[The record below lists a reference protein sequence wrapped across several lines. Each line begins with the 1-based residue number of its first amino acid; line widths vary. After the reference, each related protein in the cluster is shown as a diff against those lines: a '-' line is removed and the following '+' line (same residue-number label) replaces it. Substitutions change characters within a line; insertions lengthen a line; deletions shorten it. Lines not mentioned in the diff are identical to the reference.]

1 MFRNKLSVALAAA
14 SGAMLLSGC
23 MMGGAMGDNSDQR
36 SASAMPMPAERT
48 VMVGG
53 AAMYPS
59 RNIVEN
65 AVNSRDHTTLVAAVQ
80 AAGLVETLSGP
91 GPFTVFAPTNAAFDK
106 LPAGTVDTLVMPA
119 SRPMLTRILTYHVVP
134 GRLTAAD
141 LAARV
146 RAGNGRAMLTTAQGG
161 MLTVTQSGGRVIVTD
176 AAGGT
181 SIVTTADVMQSNG
194 VIHVVDT
201 VLMPPQA

>member
-1 MFRNKLSVALAAA
+1 MIGNKIIAAMAMASSAL
-14 SGAMLLSGC
+14 LFSGC
-23 MMGGAMGDNSDQR
+23 AMHDMNTADMPSAPM
-36 SASAMPMPAERT
+36 ASAMPTEPT

-59 RNIVEN
+59 RNIIEN
-65 AVNSRDHTTLVAAVQ
+65 AVNSRDHTTLVAAVR

-91 GPFTVFAPTNAAFDK
+91 GPFTVFAPTNAAFNK
-106 LPAGTVDTLVMPA
+106 LPAGTVDTLIMPA
-119 SRPMLTRILTYHVVP
+119 NRPTLTRILTYHVVP

-141 LAARV
+141 LTQRI
-146 RAGNGRAMLTTAQGG
+146 RAGNGRAVLTTVQGAT
-161 MLTVTQSGGRVIVTD
+161 LTVTQSDGHVIITD

-181 SIVTTADVMQSNG
+181 STVTTADVIQSNG

-201 VLMPPQA
+201 VLMPPTA